1 VTDVVDIRDLTIS
14 TPTGRTLT
22 RCDRLTAAKGR
33 IIGIV
38 GPSGSGKTT
47 LLRGIAGALPNGQ
60 ADVGGSLSV
69 LGRDVLALP
78 ANELREFRRRHLG
91 FVGQDPAAR
100 LNPRMRIRRL
110 LTEAAGHSRFDAQR
124 ILADIGLPATEELLR
139 RKPGQ
144 LSGGQQRRVA
154 LARALVREPDV
165 LLLDEPTVGLDAA
178 LRERLCE
185 LLRDRARDGTTILLA
200 CHDLPLLETLA
211 DEIVDL
217 GAGAGMPAKVLTG
230 YRAPASGG
238 GELLRVGG
246 LAAWVDPRHRTPI
259 LHGIDLSLAARG
271 ALAVVG
277 VSGAGKTTLARA
289 ITGLHRHVRGEIL
302 LGGQPLPLRVDRRGP
317 GQRRR
322 IQLIPQDPLGTL
334 NPSRTVGATL
344 SRPLRLLRD
353 VAVRDVPVEVSGLL
367 RTVGLAGDCAE
378 RYPHELSGGQRQ
390 RVAIA
395 RALAADPDVLVCDEI
410 TSSLDAA
417 TAEEI
422 MSMLADLRSS
432 RDLALIMITHE
443 TPLAVRYTSTAV
455 VLAEGRVVE
464 TGATSDVLGTPGP
477 RGGGTTELVGD
488 LPGNG

>member
-1 VTDVVDIRDLTIS
+1 VTNVVDIEDLTIAV
-14 TPTGRTLT
+14 PNGRVLT
-22 RCDRLTAAKGR
+22 HCDRLGAARGR

-47 LLRGIAGALPNGQ
+47 LLRGIAGALPNGL
-60 ADVGGSLSV
+60 ADVSGSLSV
-69 LGRDVLALP
+69 LGRDVLTLP

-100 LNPRMRIRRL
+100 LNPRMRVRRL
-110 LTEAAGHSRFDAQR
+110 LAESAGHSRFDARR
-124 ILADIGLPATEELLR
+124 ILADFDLPAGEELLR
-139 RKPGQ
+139 RRPGQ

-154 LARALVREPDV
+154 LARAMVRRPDV

-178 LRERLCE
+178 LRERLCA
-185 LLRDRARDGTTILLA
+185 LLRDRAGSGATILLA
-200 CHDLPLLETLA
+200 CHDLPLLENLA
-211 DEIVDL
+211 DEVVDL
-217 GAGAGMPAKVLTG
+217 GAGSRMSPRAVSEH
-230 YRAPASGG
+230 RAPVGG
-238 GELLRVGG
+238 GDELLRVAG
-246 LAAWVDPRHRTPI
+246 LAAWADSRHRTPI
-259 LHGIDLSLAARG
+259 LHGIDLSLGARG

-277 VSGAGKTTLARA
+277 DSGAGKTTLARA
-289 ITGLHRHVRGEIL
+289 ITGLHRQVAGQIE
-302 LGGQPLPLRVDRRGP
+302 LGGQPLPLRVERRGP
-317 GQRRR
+317 AQRRR
-322 IQLIPQDPLGTL
+322 VQLIPQDPLGTL

-344 SRPLRLLRD
+344 SRPLRLLRQ
-353 VAVRDVPVEVSGLL
+353 VPARDLPVEVTGLL
-367 RTVGLAGDCAE
+367 RAVGLTEDFAG

-395 RALAADPDVLVCDEI
+395 RALAADPEVLVCDEI

-422 MSMLADLRSS
+422 MNMLSDLRSS

-443 TPLAVRYTSTAV
+443 IPLAVRYTSTAV

-464 TGATSDVLGTPGP
+464 AGASSDVLRAPQ
-477 RGGGTTELVGD
+477 RGGGSQLVGD